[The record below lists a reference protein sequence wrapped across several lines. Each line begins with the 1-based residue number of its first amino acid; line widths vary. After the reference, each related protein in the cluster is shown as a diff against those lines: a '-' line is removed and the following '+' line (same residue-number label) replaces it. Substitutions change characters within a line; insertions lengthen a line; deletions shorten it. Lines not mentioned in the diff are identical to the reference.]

1 MTKTFFDSL
10 PQVLSDNND
19 GSITYRWNIE
29 QVDEESWSSNEVIVW
44 RPISRR
50 KITKAVIASI
60 WDVDVEQKLIN
71 DFNATS
77 LGLFSEDE
85 NDNDYAIYA
94 YMSFLTERK
103 NIKEMIKNDCKLLD
117 IKEE

>member
-44 RPISRR
+44 KPISRR

-60 WDVDVEQKLIN
+60 WDIDVEQKLIN
-71 DFNATS
+71 DFNATNLS
-77 LGLFSEDE
+77 LFSEDK
-85 NDNDYAIYA
+85 NDDAVSA
-94 YMSFLTERK
+94 YMSFLAERK

>member
-44 RPISRR
+44 KPISRR
-50 KITKAVIASI
+50 KITKTVITSI
-60 WDVDVEQKLIN
+60 WDIDVEQKLIN
-71 DFNATS
+71 DFNATN

-85 NDNDYAIYA
+85 NGDAISA
-94 YMSFLTERK
+94 YMSFLAERK

>member
-1 MTKTFFDSL
+1 MIKTFFDSL

-44 RPISRR
+44 KPISRR
-50 KITKAVIASI
+50 KITKAVVTSI
-60 WDVDVEQKLIN
+60 WDIDVEQKLIN
-71 DFNATS
+71 DFNATN
-77 LGLFSEDE
+77 LGLFSED
-85 NDNDYAIYA
+85 DNEDDISA
-94 YMSFLTERK
+94 YMSFLAERK

-117 IKEE
+117 IEEE

>member
-44 RPISRR
+44 KPISRR
-50 KITKAVIASI
+50 KITKAVVASI
-60 WDVDVEQKLIN
+60 WDINVEQKLIN
-71 DFNATS
+71 DFYATN
-77 LGLFSEDE
+77 LGLVSEDE
-85 NDNDYAIYA
+85 NGDAISA
-94 YMSFLTERK
+94 YMSFLSERK

-117 IKEE
+117 IEEE

>member
-29 QVDEESWSSNEVIVW
+29 QVDEESWNSNEVIVW
-44 RPISRR
+44 EPISRR
-50 KITKAVIASI
+50 KITKAVITSI
-60 WDVDVEQKLIN
+60 WDIDVEQKLIN
-71 DFNATS
+71 DFNATN

-85 NDNDYAIYA
+85 KDDAISA

-103 NIKEMIKNDCKLLD
+103 NIKEMIRKDCERLN
-117 IKEE
+117 IK

>member
-44 RPISRR
+44 KPISRR
-50 KITKAVIASI
+50 KITKAVITSI
-60 WDVDVEQKLIN
+60 WDIDVEQKLIN
-71 DFNATS
+71 DFNATN
-77 LGLFSEDE
+77 LGLFSED
-85 NDNDYAIYA
+85 DNEDDISA

-103 NIKEMIKNDCKLLD
+103 NIKEMIKKDCERLN
-117 IKEE
+117 IK

>member
-44 RPISRR
+44 EPISRR

-71 DFNATS
+71 DFNTTNLS
-77 LGLFSEDE
+77 LFSEDE
-85 NDNDYAIYA
+85 NDDAISA

-103 NIKEMIKNDCKLLD
+103 NIKEMIRKDCERLN
-117 IKEE
+117 IK

>member
-44 RPISRR
+44 KPISRR
-50 KITKAVIASI
+50 KITKAVITSI

-71 DFNATS
+71 DFNATNLS
-77 LGLFSEDE
+77 LFSEDE
-85 NDNDYAIYA
+85 NDDAISA

-117 IKEE
+117 IEEE